1 MDGYNARCIHGDKSQ
16 QERDWVLKEFKEGS
30 AKLMIATD
38 VAARGLD
45 VKDITLVV
53 NYDLP
58 SNFEDYVHRC
68 GRTARAGKKGTAISF
83 FTPKNAN
90 IARDLV
96 DNLRKC
102 DMDVP
107 PGLEQFVSFRGGK
120 KNFRGGGKG
129 GGGYGK
135 GGGGYSG
142 SNDVPVGRSGG
153 GGGGGMF
160 GGGGYR

>member
-1 MDGYNARCIHGDKSQ
+1 MDEYDKQRRLASIMREHYDSGKILIFSETKRNADNLTRQLRMDGYNARCIHGDKSQ

-68 GRTARAGKKGTAISF
+68 GR
-83 FTPKNAN
+83 
-90 IARDLV
+90 
-96 DNLRKC
+96 
-102 DMDVP
+102 
-107 PGLEQFVSFRGGK
+107 
-120 KNFRGGGKG
+120 
-129 GGGYGK
+129 
-135 GGGGYSG
+135 
-142 SNDVPVGRSGG
+142 
-153 GGGGGMF
+153 
-160 GGGGYR
+160 